1 MVYVCFFCFFFYYFI
16 FFPLTLFILLLTLFI
31 GSKNSPSATTQPP
44 PQKQHPTQKRVNTV
58 KKVCENTPF
67 SYIYV
72 MCSCKKVWVVDACIS
87 SSTTH
92 TFILFTS
99 PRHPDIQIHHLYQ
112 FVENQILYKLHITP
126 LQQLSRTSRGMVNE
140 TFTTHT
146 HTQNNKP
153 NFRIVRRARITA
165 HHTLTP
171 IPFCREFN
179 SLQNGTISIH

>member
-1 MVYVCFFCFFFYYFI
+1 MFVFFCFFLIFY
-16 FFPLTLFILLLTLFI
+16 LF
-31 GSKNSPSATTQPP
+31 SSNSIYSITNSTHRFRGFPSATAQPP

-112 FVENQILYKLHITP
+112 FVENQILYKQYLTP
-126 LQQLSRTSRGMVNE
+126 THTLSRTSRGEANE
-140 TFTTHT
+140 MFTIHT
-146 HTQNNKP
+146 HTNINKP
-153 NFRIVRRARITA
+153 HFRLVCRARITA

-171 IPFCREFN
+171 IPFCRELN
-179 SLQNGTISIH
+179 SLQNGTISIP